1 MFGTK
6 SNYINLEFRT
16 IEEVLA
22 DKYISKEAK
31 YATKIKHQL
40 QKGHSAPPPT
50 PTDKDFKKC
59 PFVEELS
66 TLTIEDDERKDTAP
80 LLQPIPEQQKSDD

>member
-6 SNYINLEFRT
+6 NSFINLDFRT
-16 IEEVLA
+16 IDEVLA

-31 YATKIKHQL
+31 YATSVKYQL
-40 QKGHSAPPPT
+40 HKLPE
-50 PTDKDFKKC
+50 
-59 PFVEELS
+59 VEEATSIKFVRSALEDFS
-66 TLTIEDDERKDTAP
+66 VRIIEDDERKELTTP

>member
-6 SNYINLEFRT
+6 NTFINLDFRT
-16 IEEVLA
+16 IDEVLA

-31 YATKIKHQL
+31 YATSVKYQL
-40 QKGHSAPPPT
+40 HKSPE
-50 PTDKDFKKC
+50 
-59 PFVEELS
+59 VEELS
-66 TLTIEDDERKDTAP
+66 TLTIEDDERKDTAT

>member
-6 SNYINLEFRT
+6 NSFINLDFRT
-16 IEEVLA
+16 IDEVLA

-31 YATKIKHQL
+31 YATSVKYQL
-40 QKGHSAPPPT
+40 HKLPE
-50 PTDKDFKKC
+50 
-59 PFVEELS
+59 VEEATSIKFVRSALEDFS
-66 TLTIEDDERKDTAP
+66 VRIIEDDERKDTAP

>member
-6 SNYINLEFRT
+6 NTFINLDFRT
-16 IEEVLA
+16 IDEVLA

-31 YATKIKHQL
+31 YATSVKYQL
-40 QKGHSAPPPT
+40 HKSPE
-50 PTDKDFKKC
+50 
-59 PFVEELS
+59 VEELS
-66 TLTIEDDERKDTAP
+66 TLTIEDDERKDTVT